1 LASASLLPS
10 EQGALHRLA
19 EEAQALLKAADA
31 LHENVT
37 FEVLGHTD
45 STGPE
50 VSNQNLS
57 QRRAE
62 RVVQELSQLG
72 VPERSLSPRGV
83 GTSEPLRKEDSE
95 ANRQYNR
102 CVNIHITSVTH
113 WPRTMLKKKICMLGS
128 FAVGKTSLVR
138 RFVESIYSDVYQ
150 TTVGV
155 KVDKKNVQVNGTDL
169 TLVLWDIYGE
179 DDYQKMHWT
188 YLRGAS
194 GYLLVA
200 DGTRKATLDKAFSLE
215 QRVKEEVGVIPFV
228 FVLNK

>member
-1 LASASLLPS
+1 
-10 EQGALHRLA
+10 
-19 EEAQALLKAADA
+19 
-31 LHENVT
+31 
-37 FEVLGHTD
+37 
-45 STGPE
+45 
-50 VSNQNLS
+50 
-57 QRRAE
+57 
-62 RVVQELSQLG
+62 
-72 VPERSLSPRGV
+72 
-83 GTSEPLRKEDSE
+83 
-95 ANRQYNR
+95 
-102 CVNIHITSVTH
+102 
-113 WPRTMLKKKICMLGS
+113 MLQKKICMLGS

-179 DDYQKMHWT
+179 DDYQKMRWT
-188 YLRGAS
+188 YLRGAA

-228 FVLNK
+228 FVINKCDLLQDWEVDSALETQLADKGWSTLRSSAKTGEGVEDAFSLLSRKKLG